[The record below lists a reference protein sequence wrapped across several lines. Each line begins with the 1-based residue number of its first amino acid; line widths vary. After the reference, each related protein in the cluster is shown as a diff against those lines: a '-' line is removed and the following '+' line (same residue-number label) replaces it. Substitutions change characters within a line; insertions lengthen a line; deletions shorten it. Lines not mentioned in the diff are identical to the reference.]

1 MKEAWHPDDTGWR
14 DATIVELRRR
24 LAEAEEEIAELRN
37 TVAALQTEEAD
48 DGDNQTD

>member
-1 MKEAWHPDDTGWR
+1 MKKAWHPDDTGWR

-48 DGDNQTD
+48 DEEK